1 MEFSHSLRT
10 LTAMTS
16 FLFVVF
22 LLQSSLFVL
31 CYQLKDVE
39 VMLEINGKPA
49 EIFSARKIAQYD
61 GSNPSRPLYMGV
73 KGVVFDV
80 SKGKDFYGK
89 GAAYNALIGK
99 DCSKAVAKMSLEEED
114 LTHDISDLS
123 EEHLKALDSVFEG
136 TYMAKY
142 PVVGYM
148 DFLKKQF
155 PDKFVKAATKE
166 DL

>member
-1 MEFSHSLRT
+1 
-10 LTAMTS
+10 
-16 FLFVVF
+16 
-22 LLQSSLFVL
+22 
-31 CYQLKDVE
+31 
-39 VMLEINGKPA
+39 
-49 EIFSARKIAQYD
+49 
-61 GSNPSRPLYMGV
+61 MGV

-89 GAAYNALIGK
+89 GAAYNALVGR

-148 DFLKKQF
+148 DFLKEQF
-155 PDKFVKAATKE
+155 PDKFVQAATKE